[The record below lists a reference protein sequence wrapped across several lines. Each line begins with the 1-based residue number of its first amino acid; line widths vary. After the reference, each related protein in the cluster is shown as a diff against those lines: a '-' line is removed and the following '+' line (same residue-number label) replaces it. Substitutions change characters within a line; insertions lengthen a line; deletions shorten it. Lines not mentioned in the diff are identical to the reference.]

1 MEPPPSERTK
11 VRRLPDRGVYE
22 RDVIEAILDEALY
35 CHVAVV
41 VDDAPRVVPT
51 IHARDGDTLYIHG
64 SNASR
69 TLRALKEGSEACV
82 VVTLLDGLVLARSG
96 FNSSMNYRSVVV
108 YGRMREVTDP
118 AEKERAQRVLVDHV
132 IPGRSADVR
141 LPTER
146 ELRQTTIM
154 AIGLDEVS
162 AKVRSGPPKDEEDDY
177 ALPIWA
183 GVVPV
188 RTVAGDPEPDP
199 KLDLAIPAPPYVR
212 GLPRPGR

>member
-1 MEPPPSERTK
+1 LS
-11 VRRLPDRGVYE
+11 
-22 RDVIEAILDEALY
+22 A
-35 CHVAVV
+35 
-41 VDDAPRVVPT
+41 
-51 IHARDGDTLYIHG
+51 
-64 SNASR
+64 
-69 TLRALKEGSEACV
+69 
-82 VVTLLDGLVLARSG
+82 
-96 FNSSMNYRSVVV
+96 
-108 YGRMREVTDP
+108 
-118 AEKERAQRVLVDHV
+118 LVDHV

>member
-69 TLRALKEGSEACV
+69 TLRALKEGSEACI